1 MALHE
6 LLNLASDVNWIIE
19 QNEVT
24 RSDLTVFELKIGRS
38 MPAALKEAWAE
49 IGAFK
54 VWHPNDK
61 RMAANAP
68 FFSVLHP
75 IESEHLI
82 KHPHSIYFDP
92 FPWVPIIQAVD
103 WTLGVMHPDREMNA
117 IIEPYDTRVLAKSLR
132 EALRLFREDHDFV
145 QRDYEDQLER
155 DREEWIQ
162 KRDQLL
168 TKLSGSP
175 SSVEADENRAK
186 IKSLEEK
193 IATPFSRIRTAAIV
207 DDVIQAVGATSK
219 ADMKAVMARLKQV
232 ERIDISHARSIAAE
246 KLGSNANLAR

>member
-6 LLNLASDVNWIIE
+6 LLNLAPDVDWIIE
-19 QNEVT
+19 QNEIS
-24 RSDLTVFELKIGRS
+24 RADLAVFELMLGRS
-38 MPAALKEAWAE
+38 IPDALKDAWGRT
-49 IGAFK
+49 GAFK

-68 FFSVLHP
+68 LFSVLHP
-75 IESEHLI
+75 VESEHLI
-82 KHPHSIYFDP
+82 KNPYQIYFDS
-92 FPWVPIIQAVD
+92 FAWVPIIQAVD
-103 WTLGVMHPDREMNA
+103 STLGVMHPDRDVNA
-117 IIEPYDTRVLAKSLR
+117 IIEPHDTRVLAKSLDD
-132 EALRLFREDHDFV
+132 ALRLFREDHDFV
-145 QRDYEDQLER
+145 QRDYENQLER
-155 DREEWIQ
+155 DRGEWIQ

-168 TKLSGSP
+168 TELSEFP